1 MRSEMHERAGDGQRR
16 RAATDCLGVPGA
28 GRSAGSGQW
37 FANIRKPRMRRA
49 YQADL
54 RNFCSFVGVAG
65 AEEFRATNRAH
76 VLV

>member
-1 MRSEMHERAGDGQRR
+1 MSELVMANAGVRR
-16 RAATDCLGVPGA
+16 LTALELQELAAVPA
-28 GRSAGSGQW
+28 AVEW

-49 YQADL
+49 YKADL
-54 RNFCSFVGVAG
+54 RDFCSFVGVAG